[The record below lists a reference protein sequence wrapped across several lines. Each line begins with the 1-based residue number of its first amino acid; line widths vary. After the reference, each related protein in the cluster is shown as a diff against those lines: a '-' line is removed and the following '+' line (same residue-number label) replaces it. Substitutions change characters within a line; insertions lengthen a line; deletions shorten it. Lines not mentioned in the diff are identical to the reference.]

1 MSETCFLLKT
11 FYYDLLIARKR
22 AIMSRRPKKDGIL
35 YTPLPDLFIDG
46 VTKVNPRIGRSTR
59 DSCLVDREKALYAQY
74 GLERPTDL
82 DPATREL
89 IRQMAIKLKFTGFM
103 DAAKVRLPGQPAK
116 WLGSYGMNFVNR
128 VEEYKRNN
136 PNKSWINI
144 MRYIKKEYKYT
155 ESAENLYIRYREFFK
170 NPLSHTVIAK
180 IYMEKGKEALTQQ
193 QMLKLLEIESI
204 L

>member
-11 FYYDLLIARKR
+11 FYYDLLIAKKR
-22 AIMSRRPKKDGIL
+22 AIMSKRPKKDGIL

-103 DAAKVRLPGQPAK
+103 DRSKIKKLGQPEK
-116 WLGSYGMNFVNR
+116 WLSCAGV
-128 VEEYKRNN
+128 VLVKTAEKYKAKY
-136 PNKSWINI
+136 PKMTWINI
-144 MRYIKKEYKYT
+144 MKKVKKDISYT
-155 ESAENLYIRYREFFK
+155 GTPENLYARYIGILN
-170 NPLSHTVIAK
+170 NPLSHASIIKARRSNS
-180 IYMEKGKEALTQQ
+180 LTSEQKK
-193 QMLKLLEIESI
+193 KLLEIESE

>member
-11 FYYDLLIARKR
+11 FYYDLLIAKKR
-22 AIMSRRPKKDGIL
+22 AIMSKRPKKDGIL

-103 DAAKVRLPGQPAK
+103 DAAKVRLPGQPTK
-116 WLGSYGMNFVNR
+116 WLSSYGMIFVNR

-155 ESAENLYIRYREFFK
+155 ESAENLYIRYREILK
-170 NPLSHTVIAK
+170 NPLSYAFIAK
-180 IYMEKGKEALTQQ
+180 IYLEKGKEALTQQ